1 MDPDCQMLFGRLEV
15 FTLLV
20 LFTPTFC
27 VNDGV
32 IRENINSFLNKGR
45 TTREIASYLAS
56 ELKELGIQADSPM
69 CTALKNHNG
78 KTMTVWLL
86 CFYSLWSLPLCVP
99 GICQKASTRL
109 NSMPSAFYSVNLV
122 ARKRRSVLHR
132 PTATRGSF

>member
-1 MDPDCQMLFGRLEV
+1 MDLIANMLFGRLEV

-20 LFTPTFC
+20 LFTRLSG

-32 IRENINSFLNKGR
+32 IRENINSFLNKDGQ
-45 TTREIASYLAS
+45 TREIASYLAS
-56 ELKELGIQADSPM
+56 ELKELGTRRMSPM

-78 KTMTVWLL
+78 KTMTCGHW

-99 GICQKASTRL
+99 GICKKHATRL
-109 NSMPSAFYSVNLV
+109 NSMPSAFYSVNLGRV
-122 ARKRRSVLHR
+122 NLRSVLHR